1 MPALKNATHEKFAH
15 LIAESGD
22 TATAAYAKIN
32 PKAKNPDG
40 YASTLARRADINAR
54 IAEIREEVLTRS
66 VLALTRK
73 RELLRQMGEGIVPT
87 KVINRANGVEE
98 VYDKLAAIA
107 LDAKLAGEMDDR
119 LKISQDNN
127 LSLTFT
133 VRDRESRTIDGEG
146 VMDAVVIPD
155 AEEGVLSLNDK
166 VDIPHE
172 PDPDSPGP

>member
-1 MPALKNATHEKFAH
+1 MPALNNPSHEKFAH
-15 LIAESGD
+15 LIAEQGD
-22 TATAAYAKIN
+22 SATAAYAKVN

-40 YASTLARRADINAR
+40 YASTLSKRPDINAR

-87 KVINRANGVEE
+87 KIINRANGVEE
-98 VYDKLAAIA
+98 VYDKLAAIQ
-107 LDAKLAGEMDDR
+107 LDAKLAGELDDR

-133 VRDRESRTIDGEG
+133 VRDRESRAIDGDG
-146 VMDAVVIPD
+146 VMDAVIIPD
-155 AEEGVLSLNDK
+155 AEDVLSLNDK
-166 VDIPHE
+166 VEIPH
-172 PDPDSPGP
+172 DPDHDSRP